1 MKAAGRIVLASG
13 NPGKLRELERLLAGT
28 GVELI
33 PQSRLGIAA
42 AEETGS
48 SFAENALI
56 KARHAAARTGHPAVA
71 DDSGLEVDALD
82 GAPGVHSA
90 RYAGEGASDA
100 QNVEKLLA
108 ALSGVSPEE
117 RGARFVCAI
126 AFVNAADAPPVLY
139 QGIWQGRIIDR
150 PRGAN
155 GFGYDPV
162 FFVPGCHCT
171 AAELDPDTKNRLSHR
186 GQALRAFLEEYS
198 GSREPVG

>member
-1 MKAAGRIVLASG
+1 MTPAGRIVLASG
-13 NPGKLRELERLLAGT
+13 NPGKLREFERLLAGT

-33 PQSRLGIAA
+33 PQSRLGVEEAV
-42 AEETGS
+42 ETGS
-48 SFAENALI
+48 SFAENAVI

-71 DDSGLEVDALD
+71 DDSGLEVDALG

-90 RYAGEGASDA
+90 RYAGNGASDE

-117 RGARFVCAI
+117 RGARFVCTI
-126 AFVNAADAPPVLY
+126 AFVDAADAPPVLC
-139 QGIWQGRIIDR
+139 QGIWHGRIIDR

-162 FFVPGCHCT
+162 FFVPECDCT
-171 AAELDPDTKNRLSHR
+171 AAELDPDEKNRLSHR